1 MIFPAIFLISMI
13 GWSLTNLLVNGSI
26 FDSLRNYLLV
36 KSPAIAKLLTCMQC
50 SGFWVGVLIGLLVY
64 HGILYNIL
72 FYAVPIQDAW
82 YSQPLTIFFHGVF
95 ISGVSVFIN
104 SILTFL
110 HSFARN

>member
-1 MIFPAIFLISMI
+1 MILPAVLLIALI

-26 FDSLRNYLLV
+26 FDPLRNYLLI

-50 SGFWVGVLIGLLVY
+50 SGFWVGVFIGILSY
-64 HGILYNIL
+64 HGILYNIV
-72 FYAVPIQDAW
+72 YYVVPIQNAW
-82 YSQPLTIFFHGVF
+82 YSQPLTVFFHGVF